1 MTVRVLA
8 GGGGSEVARDDDFNL
23 VTALYHFNGSGGGQ
37 NATFT
42 DSSNENHTVTKGSMH
57 PRLGSFSPFSKDE
70 GKWSW
75 NWPVGGNYNKLK
87 IASSADFA
95 FGTGAF
101 TIEAWVY
108 VTADT
113 NPYSRVWHLGPYWN
127 DNNAIGLVVNDTA
140 SSDKIAFCVYAAGGR
155 TCVSTNATPMNQWT
169 HIACVRDSSGNFK
182 LFVNGNLD
190 ATNTSYTS
198 TNISPGGNQTFCI
211 GNIVED
217 NNTLEA
223 EGCFEGYISGVRVTK
238 GTALYSS
245 TFTVPTSPA
254 VYQDTNTKLL
264 TCQSNRIKDNNTNS
278 TKTLTMKSTVKVS
291 PFSPFANS
299 TAYTAATRGG
309 SALFEQN
316 ANSYLEVDDAT
327 DFDFGT
333 SDHCIEAWLYP
344 TQTSFSN
351 SWAMWFATKG
361 VNQYWG
367 YTDGA
372 GNEAGAGFSAYP
384 SGAYSANNDHILKPF
399 TWNHCVFQVT
409 GGYENWYLNGTRIYN
424 VQNNPNYS
432 SSATGVRIGNSPSYP
447 SFFYYGGYISDLR
460 VTTGNNYNP
469 YSNSATLTVPT
480 APLTKGSYTKLLLN
494 MTDADIF
501 DHSATANME
510 RYGSNTSLSTS
521 IKKFGTSSVN
531 FGSSG
536 NAMLIIRDTTV
547 PIGTAPFT
555 IEFFMKTNTSS
566 QDGVAYRRPF
576 KTGTGPVSN
585 NILELFINTGNGTG
599 YGTTQNLAVYTNA
612 LNITGTSNIADNNWH
627 HVAVTR
633 DTSNNLRLFVDGTQ
647 EGSTASSYTNNL
659 NTDDHMLGRYRGDGL
674 QGGEYVGY
682 IDELRITVG
691 KARYTSNFTAPTEEF
706 LNN

>member
-23 VTALYHFNGSGGGQ
+23 VTGLYHFNGSNGGQ

-42 DSSNENHTVTKGSMH
+42 DSSNENHTVVKGSTH

-95 FGTGAF
+95 FGTSPF

-309 SALFEQN
+309 SALFNQT
-316 ANSYLEVDDAT
+316 ANCYLEVDDAT

-351 SWAMWFATKG
+351 SWAMWFTTKG
-361 VNQYWG
+361 VNQYWA
-367 YTDGA
+367 YTNGA

-432 SSATGVRIGNSPSYP
+432 SSATGVRIGNSPSYA
-447 SFFYYGGYISDLR
+447 SYFYYGGYISDLR

-469 YSNSATLTVPT
+469 YSMQR
-480 APLTKGSYTKLLLN
+480 LLLFPQRLLQKV
-494 MTDADIF
+494 AIQ
-501 DHSATANME
+501 
-510 RYGSNTSLSTS
+510 
-521 IKKFGTSSVN
+521 N
-531 FGSSG
+531 F
-536 NAMLIIRDTTV
+536 
-547 PIGTAPFT
+547 
-555 IEFFMKTNTSS
+555 
-566 QDGVAYRRPF
+566 Y
-576 KTGTGPVSN
+576 
-585 NILELFINTGNGTG
+585 
-599 YGTTQNLAVYTNA
+599 
-612 LNITGTSNIADNNWH
+612 
-627 HVAVTR
+627 
-633 DTSNNLRLFVDGTQ
+633 
-647 EGSTASSYTNNL
+647 
-659 NTDDHMLGRYRGDGL
+659 
-674 QGGEYVGY
+674 
-682 IDELRITVG
+682 
-691 KARYTSNFTAPTEEF
+691 
-706 LNN
+706 